1 MLSRTAWKVVY
12 LKSLNT
18 QTPGR
23 SCMDS
28 RPTFYIDAIREMEKG
43 WVLLKPCRSEKGRS
57 EQSLHHGPVSTA
69 CHLPWDYSRWHCL
82 CTPTTVP
89 PNNLIQFPKLKS
101 SQVPG
106 QKKKKKRA
114 SVKAH
119 FKWTPSETSPTPFLL
134 PERDGA
140 LRYFTG
146 TREQQASQPSRSLS
160 CKVADVLA
168 SESVWLLCII
178 FQTQENLSLEITLI
192 PQSVQ
197 LISIITGIT

>member
-1 MLSRTAWKVVY
+1 MLSRTAWEVVH

-69 CHLPWDYSRWHCL
+69 CHLPWDYSRWYCL

-89 PNNLIQFPKLKS
+89 PNNLTQFPKPKS

-106 QKKKKKRA
+106 QKKKKGLCE
-114 SVKAH
+114 STFQVN
-119 FKWTPSETSPTPFLL
+119 TLGNIPNPLL
-134 PERDGA
+134 TAGER
-140 LRYFTG
+140 
-146 TREQQASQPSRSLS
+146 RSLG
-160 CKVADVLA
+160 L
-168 SESVWLLCII
+168 
-178 FQTQENLSLEITLI
+178 FHRH
-192 PQSVQ
+192 
-197 LISIITGIT
+197 